1 MNGWN
6 WQRAGDMQTKLEDRR
21 KSMRKRILSYI
32 WAFLVVLS
40 MTVLTTGI
48 TANAASQKAVKSVTV
63 RADKK
68 NITKKTYALEIGKSK
83 SLKVSAS
90 PKRAVRSIRYKSN
103 KPKIVAVSKKGKV
116 TAKKKGTAKIQIT
129 VTGKNKKKKSTW
141 VKIKA
146 ENPAI
151 KSVSVL
157 IDNRDVTGKKYSLT
171 RGGWKDLKVNA
182 TPAKAV
188 KSIQYASS
196 NTRVA
201 NVDQKGTVVA
211 RNVGTARITVTA
223 MNKDNK
229 KKSAWVTIKVTESK
243 PDPQPDPTPTPEE
256 NKILVAYFSATNTTE
271 KIAGYIAD
279 ELPADLYEIVPEI
292 PYTSADLNYGDSSSR
307 TSIEM
312 NDPNARP
319 AISGSV
325 ENMGQYET
333 VFLGFPI
340 WWGEAPRIIS
350 TFLES
355 YDFSGKAIIPFC
367 TSGSSGIGSSATR
380 LHGLTDG
387 AGWLSGRRF
396 GSSATRDDMVTWVN
410 GLGLDFTAE

>member
-1 MNGWN
+1 
-6 WQRAGDMQTKLEDRR
+6 
-21 KSMRKRILSYI
+21 MRKRMFSYL
-32 WAFLVVLS
+32 WGVLVLLS
-40 MTVLTTGI
+40 MMVFTTGF
-48 TANAASQKAVKSVTV
+48 TANAASPKAVKSVTV

-83 SLKVSAS
+83 SLKVAVS

-151 KSVSVL
+151 KSVSVM
-157 IDNRDVTGKKYSLT
+157 IGNRNVTGKSYSLELGS
-171 RGGWKDLKVNA
+171 RKDLKVNA
-182 TPAKAV
+182 APAKAV
-188 KSIQYASS
+188 KSIRYASS

-201 NVDQKGTVVA
+201 NVGQKGTVFA
-211 RNVGTARITVTA
+211 RNAGTARITVTA
-223 MNKDNK
+223 TNKDNK
-229 KKSAWVTIKVTESK
+229 KKSAWVNIRVTERK
-243 PDPQPDPTPTPEE
+243 PEPQPKPEPAPDPMPGEH
-256 NKILVAYFSATNTTE
+256 KILVAYFSATNTTE
-271 KIAGYIAD
+271 KIAGYIAE

-292 PYTSADLNYGDSSSR
+292 PYTLADLNYGDSSSR

-319 AISGSV
+319 AISGSI
-325 ENMGQYET
+325 EDMGQYDT
-333 VFLGFPI
+333 VFLGYPI

-355 YDFSGKAIIPFC
+355 YDFSGKTIIPFC
-367 TSGSSGIGSSATR
+367 TSASSGIGSSATN
-380 LHGLTDG
+380 LHSLTNG
-387 AGWLSGRRF
+387 ADWRDGRRF
-396 GSSATRDDMVTWVN
+396 GSGATQDDMVAWVN
-410 GLGLDFTAE
+410 SLGLGFAAE

>member
-1 MNGWN
+1 M
-6 WQRAGDMQTKLEDRR
+6 KR
-21 KSMRKRILSYI
+21 KISPYL
-32 WAFLVVLS
+32 WAVLFILS
-40 MTVLTTGI
+40 MTVFTTDVM
-48 TANAASQKAVKSVTV
+48 ANAASQQAVRSVTV
-63 RADKK
+63 RADEK
-68 NITKKTYALEIGKSK
+68 NVTKKTYALEIGKSK
-83 SLKVSAS
+83 NLKVSAP
-90 PKRAVRSIRYKSN
+90 PKWAVRSIHYRSN

-116 TAKKKGTAKIQIT
+116 TAKKKGTAEIQIT
-129 VTGKNKKKKSTW
+129 VTGKNKKKRSTW

-151 KSVSVL
+151 RSVSVM
-157 IDNRDVTGKKYSLT
+157 IDNRNVTGKEYHLT

-211 RNVGTARITVTA
+211 RNAGTARMTVTA

-229 KKSAWVTIKVTESK
+229 KKSAWVTIKVTES
-243 PDPQPDPTPTPEE
+243 QPDPTPTPGK

-279 ELPADLYEIVPEI
+279 GLPADLYEIVPEI
-292 PYTSADLNYGDSSSR
+292 PYTSADLNYDDPSSR

-325 ENMGQYET
+325 EDMGQYDT
-333 VFLGFPI
+333 VFLGYPI

-355 YDFSGKAIIPFC
+355 YDLSGKTIIPFC

-387 AGWLSGRRF
+387 AEWLSGRRF
-396 GSSATRDDMVTWVN
+396 GSSAARDDIITWVN
-410 GLGLDFTAE
+410 GLGLDLTVG